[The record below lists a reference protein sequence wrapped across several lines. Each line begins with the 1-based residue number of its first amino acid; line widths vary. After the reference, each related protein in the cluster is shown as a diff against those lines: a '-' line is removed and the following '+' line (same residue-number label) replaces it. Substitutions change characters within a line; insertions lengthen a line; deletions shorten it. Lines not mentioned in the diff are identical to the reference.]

1 MERWFCVV
9 RSMLGSN
16 TTKLNKN
23 YKNGS
28 KLKAFSAELV
38 KNKVLFLMLLPGT
51 IFLLINNYAPML
63 GLVIAFQEV
72 DYRKG
77 VFRGDW
83 VGLDNF
89 KFFLDT
95 AYAFIITRNTLLYN
109 LVFIFL
115 GLVVA
120 VFLAIALNELKNKTL
135 AKFYQSTMF
144 LPYFMSWIVVSY
156 IAFAFL
162 GNEYGF
168 INSTILKFF
177 NVDPIAWYVEPKYW
191 PVIIVFLNIW
201 KGVGYSSIVYLAAIA
216 NFDIEYYE
224 AASIDGA
231 NRWQQIT
238 KITLP
243 LLQPIII
250 IMVLLAVGKIFN
262 SDFGLFYT
270 VPRDSGILY
279 PVTNTID
286 TYIYRAMS
294 NGVGDISMA
303 AAAGAYQSIVGF
315 VCVMASNMVVKKV
328 DPERALF

>member
-1 MERWFCVV
+1 
-9 RSMLGSN
+9 MLESYKSN
-16 TTKLNKN
+16 
-23 YKNGS
+23 S
-28 KLKAFSAELV
+28 KIKGFSAELI
-38 KNKVLFLMLLPGT
+38 KNKVLFFMLIPGT
-51 IFLLINNYAPML
+51 IFLLINNYAPMF

-83 VGLDNF
+83 VGFDNF

-109 LVFIFL
+109 LAFIFL
-115 GLVVA
+115 GLIVA
-120 VFLAIALNELKNKTL
+120 VFFAIALNELKSKSL
-135 AKFYQSTMF
+135 GKFYQSTMF

-177 NVDPIAWYVEPKYW
+177 GIDPITWYAEPKYW
-191 PVIIVFLNIW
+191 PFIIVFLHIW
-201 KGVGYSSIVYLAAIA
+201 KTAGYSSIVYLAAIA
-216 NFDIEYYE
+216 NFDTEYYE

-231 NRWQQIT
+231 SRWHQIT
-238 KITLP
+238 KITIP

-250 IMVLLAVGKIFN
+250 IMTLLAIGRIFN

-270 VPRDSGILY
+270 VTRDSGVLY
-279 PVTNTID
+279 PITNTID

-315 VCVMASNMVVKKV
+315 VCVMLSNLVVKKI
-328 DPERALF
+328 DPDRALF